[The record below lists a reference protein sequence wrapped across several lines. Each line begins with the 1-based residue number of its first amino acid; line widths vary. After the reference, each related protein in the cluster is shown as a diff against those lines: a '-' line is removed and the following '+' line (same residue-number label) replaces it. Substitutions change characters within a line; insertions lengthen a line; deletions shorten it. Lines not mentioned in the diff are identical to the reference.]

1 MSAFSGVASALLIAL
16 LLGVA
21 RYPALADEA
30 QPQALTVPA
39 SERQV
44 TVTRFAA
51 AVEGKRPAVIILH
64 GNGGLTE
71 RTMPHY
77 ARYAAALAAQGIDA
91 YIVAYYSQDDTR
103 GMTTTDGEARGRY
116 ARARFRPWTLLVA
129 EMVNAIL
136 ERPESSQ
143 RIGLLGM
150 SQGGF
155 LSATESSMDPRISAL
170 VVLYGGMPP
179 SLTARITHL
188 PPLLE
193 LHGDADEVVPIK
205 MGNALVAKAR
215 ELNVPAL
222 QTVYP
227 GEGHVFDADP
237 DKADARDA
245 TTRTVAFFAQTL
257 K

>member
-1 MSAFSGVASALLIAL
+1 LLAFL
-16 LLGVA
+16 
-21 RYPALADEA
+21 
-30 QPQALTVPA
+30 LTVAPHPARADDARPEHLTIPA
-39 SERQV
+39 SERPV
-44 TVTRFAA
+44 TVTRYAA
-51 AVEGKRPAVIILH
+51 PGDAKRPAVIILH
-64 GNGGLTE
+64 GNGGLTG

-91 YIVAYYSQDDTR
+91 YIVAYYSHDDAR
-103 GMTTTDGEARGRY
+103 GMESTDGDVRGRITK
-116 ARARFRPWTLLVA
+116 ARFRPWTLLVA
-129 EMVNAIL
+129 ETVGAIL

-143 RIGLLGM
+143 RIGLLGV

-170 VVLYGGMPP
+170 VVLYGGISP
-179 SLTARITHL
+179 SLANGVTHL

-193 LHGDADEVVPIK
+193 LHGDADEVVPLK

-215 ELNVPAL
+215 ALGVPA
-222 QTVYP
+222 QQIVYP

-237 DKADARDA
+237 DWADARDA
-245 TTRTVAFFAQTL
+245 TARAVAFFVQTL

>member
-1 MSAFSGVASALLIAL
+1 LLA
-16 LLGVA
+16 VSPC
-21 RYPALADEA
+21 PAVADEA
-30 QPQALTVPA
+30 QPQQLTVPA
-39 SERQV
+39 FERPV
-44 TVTRFAA
+44 AVTRFAA
-51 AVEGKRPAVIILH
+51 AGEGKRPAMIILH
-64 GNGGLTE
+64 GNGGLNA

-77 ARYAAALAAQGIDA
+77 ARYAAALAAQGIDG
-91 YIVAYYSQDDTR
+91 YVVDYYSRDDAR
-103 GMTTTDGEARGRY
+103 GMASTEGGARGRV
-116 ARARFRPWTLLVA
+116 AHARFRPWTLLVA
-129 EMVNAIL
+129 EIVNYVL
-136 ERPESSQ
+136 ERPDSSQ

-155 LSATESSMDPRISAL
+155 LSVTESAMDPRISAL
-170 VVLYGGMPP
+170 VVFYGGIPP
-179 SLTARITHL
+179 ALANRITHL

-215 ELNVPAL
+215 ELNVPAQ

-245 TTRTVAFFAQTL
+245 TARTVGFFVQQL

>member
-1 MSAFSGVASALLIAL
+1 MPAFTTLKPAILIAL
-16 LLGVA
+16 LLA
-21 RYPALADEA
+21 IAPHPALADDA
-30 QPQALTVPA
+30 QPQQLTIPA
-39 SERQV
+39 SERAV
-44 TVTRFAA
+44 TVTRYAA
-51 AVEGKRPAVIILH
+51 AGDGKRPAVVILH
-64 GNGGLTE
+64 GNGGLDG

-91 YIVAYYSQDDTR
+91 YIVAYYSREDTLSAESA
-103 GMTTTDGEARGRY
+103 DGGARGRL
-116 ARARFRPWTLLVA
+116 ARARFRPWTLLIA
-129 EMVNAIL
+129 EMVGAIL

-155 LSATESSMDPRISAL
+155 LSVTESSKDPRISAL

-179 SLTARITHL
+179 TLANGITHL

-193 LHGDADEVVPIK
+193 LHGDSDEVVPLK

-215 ELNVPAL
+215 ELNVPVQ
-222 QTVYP
+222 QTIYP

-237 DKADARDA
+237 DGRDSRDA
-245 TTRTVAFFAQTL
+245 TARTVAFFVQML

>member
-1 MSAFSGVASALLIAL
+1 MSGFSSFTLTFLVTL
-16 LLGVA
+16 LLPIVP
-21 RYPALADEA
+21 YPARADDTP
-30 QPQALTVPA
+30 PQQLTVPA
-39 SERQV
+39 SERPV

-51 AVEGKRPAVIILH
+51 AGEGKRPAVIILH

-71 RTMPHY
+71 QTMPHY

-91 YIVAYYSQDDTR
+91 YIVAYYSHADAR
-103 GMTTTDGEARGRY
+103 GMATTEGEARGRLTQ
-116 ARARFRPWTLLVA
+116 ARFRPWTRLVA
-129 EMVNAIL
+129 EMVNSIL

-143 RIGLLGM
+143 RIGLLGL
-150 SQGGF
+150 SLGGF
-155 LSATESSMDPRISAL
+155 LSVTESSMDPRISAL
-170 VVLYGGMPP
+170 VVLYGGIPP
-179 SLTARITHL
+179 TLTNRITHL

-193 LHGDADEVVPIK
+193 LHGDADDVVPIK

-215 ELNVPAL
+215 ELNVPAQ

-245 TTRTVAFFAQTL
+245 MARTVAFFAQVL